1 MLVFYDVYTSM
12 NESHVAPLPPPEPW
26 EQASID
32 SRYTPEVE
40 LRLRVHVRWEKI
52 YEYGVFPGPQDTS
65 VAATENAFLL
75 LKREEIGRQ
84 LRWL

>member
-12 NESHVAPLPPPEPW
+12 NESHMAPLPPPEPW

-32 SRYTPEVE
+32 SQYTAEVE
-40 LRLRVHVRWEKI
+40 LRLRVYVRWEKR
-52 YEYGVFPGPQDTS
+52 YDYCDFPGPQDTS

-84 LRWL
+84 PR